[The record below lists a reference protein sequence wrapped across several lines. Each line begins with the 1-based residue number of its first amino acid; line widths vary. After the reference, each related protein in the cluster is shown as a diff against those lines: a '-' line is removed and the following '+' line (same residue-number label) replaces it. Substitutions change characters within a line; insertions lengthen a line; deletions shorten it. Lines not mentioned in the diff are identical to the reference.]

1 MDKKIILTA
10 LVFGFISIIL
20 GAFGAHALKKVL
32 TPEQLSS
39 FEVGVRYL
47 MYHGFFLLFIGTTQ
61 MLLPEQKKIVF
72 YLTLSGTILFS
83 GSIFLLASS
92 GVMGLNFKFLGP
104 ITPIGGL
111 FLIISWVISFYYIS
125 IKKA

>member
-10 LVFGFISIIL
+10 LVFGFISIVL

-47 MYHGFFLLFIGTTQ
+47 MYHGFFLFFIGTTQ
-61 MLLPEQKKIVF
+61 MLLPEQKKVVF
-72 YLTLSGTILFS
+72 YLTLSGTISFS
-83 GSIFLLASS
+83 GSIFLLASR
-92 GVMGLNFKFLGP
+92 GVMGVNFKFLGP
-104 ITPIGGL
+104 ITPLGGL
-111 FLIISWVISFYYIS
+111 LLIASWVASFYYIS